1 MKIQVLIATVVALG
15 VVSTAPTSTN
25 DKDICTT
32 QQCVNTAAGIIS
44 SLDTQADPCED
55 FYQFACGGYIEKN
68 EIPAG
73 QSSTSN
79 FLNIYEQ
86 NSRMIRDI
94 SDMSLGKAPKPEA
107 GDAAAESNLK
117 KLHDLFSSCMDEAAL
132 LKAGRKPIADE
143 VQKIL
148 GSLPDN
154 SSGVDKTALSKTMA
168 QIQKSGMASFVALYV
183 RSDSFNPQQNT
194 LYMFESGLGLP
205 AKEVYQSPAV
215 LPLYQGIIAQM
226 FQIVLGEEDVANRTE
241 PLSPK
246 DIKQEWLDAAKM
258 VVDFETQLA
267 SIGTDIADLRNPLM
281 AINPRTPEELNAM
294 TPSVDWPLF
303 VNEALPA
310 GVQYNR
316 PIVVF
321 GIPYQTKLE
330 TVLNQT
336 STQTLRH
343 YFSWVVIK
351 KFGPYLAD
359 PYNQPLTILTS
370 ALTGSSPVKDKT
382 RRWEGCVSV
391 VNDNLGEI
399 AGHYFVQEAFKN
411 NSRESFTSIIE
422 SLRSNYAKALPA
434 LDWLD
439 STTSDAALK
448 KLNAI
453 VEVVG
458 WSTALPDVASSKS
471 LEEFYK
477 NYTIVPNNFFA
488 NALQGSIFLNEQ
500 MFLWLDKPVNR
511 GSLLGAPQTV
521 NAFYSPYTNQILFPA
536 GMLQDPYYH
545 VENPDYVNM
554 GIMGSIAAH
563 EFTHGFDNQGRS
575 YDELGRLRNWWT
587 NATEKIFAEK
597 GQCFVDQYG
606 NFTVEGPGGKPLN
619 VNGLLTLNENIADN
633 GGLKQSFRTW
643 QNRFKSD
650 PNGKKYKN
658 FRLSGLEKYT
668 PEQLFFISFGR
679 LWCQKETPELSQQT
693 ILGDTHAP
701 PKWRINGPVQNLP
714 DFADV
719 FKCKAGTP
727 MNPAKRCDL
736 W

>member
-1 MKIQVLIATVVALG
+1 MKIQVLIAIGVATG
-15 VVSTAPTSTN
+15 V
-25 DKDICTT
+25 DICTT

-44 SLDTQADPCED
+44 SIDTQADPCED
-55 FYQFACGGYIEKN
+55 FYQFACGGFIEKN
-68 EIPAG
+68 EIPPG
-73 QSSTSN
+73 ESSTSN

-86 NSRMIRDI
+86 NSRLIRDI
-94 SDMSLGKAPKPEA
+94 SDVSLGKAPKPEA
-107 GDAAAESNLK
+107 GDTAAENNLK

-132 LKAGRKPIADE
+132 LKAGRKPVADE

-148 GSLPDN
+148 VSFPDN
-154 SSGVDKTALSKTMA
+154 TSGVDKTALSKTMA
-168 QIQKSGMASFVALYV
+168 LIQKSGMASFVTLYV
-183 RSDSFNPQQNT
+183 KPDSVNPQQNA
-194 LYMFESGLGLP
+194 LNMFESGLGLP

-226 FQIVLGEEDVANRTE
+226 FQIVLGDEDVGNRTE
-241 PLSPK
+241 PLAPT

-258 VVDFETQLA
+258 VVDFETLLA

-281 AINPRTPEELNAM
+281 ADNPRTLEELNAM

-303 VNEALPA
+303 VNEALPT

-330 TVLNQT
+330 SVLNQT
-336 STQTLRH
+336 STKALQH

-351 KFGPYLAD
+351 KFGPYLAE
-359 PYNQPLTILTS
+359 PYNQPLMALTS
-370 ALTGSSPVKDKT
+370 ALTGSSPVKT
-382 RRWEGCVSV
+382 ERWKGCVTV

-434 LDWLD
+434 LDWFD
-439 STTSDAALK
+439 NTTRDAAQK

-453 VEVVG
+453 VEIVG

-477 NYTIVPNNFFA
+477 NYTIAPNDFFA
-488 NALQGSIFLNEQ
+488 NALQGSIFLNEH

-521 NAFYSPYTNQILFPA
+521 NAFYSPFTNQILFPA

-545 VENPDYVNM
+545 VDNPDYVNM

-563 EFTHGFDNQGRS
+563 EFTHGFDSQGRS

-587 NATEKIFAEK
+587 NTTEKVFSEK
-597 GQCFVDQYG
+597 GQCFVNQYG

-619 VNGLLTLNENIADN
+619 LNGLLTLNENIADN
-633 GGLKQSFRTW
+633 GGLKRSFRTW
-643 QNRFKSD
+643 QDRFKSD
-650 PNGKKYKN
+650 PNGQKYRNSK
-658 FRLSGLEKYT
+658 LPGLETYT

-679 LWCQKETPELSQQT
+679 LWCQKETPELLQQT
-693 ILGDTHAP
+693 VLGDTHAP
-701 PKWRINGPVQNLP
+701 PEWRINGPVQNLP

-727 MNPAKRCDL
+727 MNPVKRCDL